1 MPRELWLCALAVMLA
16 GCATRDADPAMQ
28 SMPAGKY
35 ADYRAVLVEAASAAP
50 MASGTPETVK
60 KSFAECSADYIL
72 SGIAPL
78 DRMTL
83 DRYARGEVAMPAE
96 ELDRIDYVE
105 RVLHGDQPLT
115 QGGLERLQPWCAGD
129 IPAFKQAF
137 GQ

>member
-16 GCATRDADPAMQ
+16 GCASRDIEPAMQ
-28 SMPAGKY
+28 AMPAGKY
-35 ADYRAVLVEAASAAP
+35 ADYRAVLVEAALAAP
-50 MASGTPETVK
+50 MASGTPDPVK
-60 KSFAECSADYIL
+60 KSFAECSADFIL

-83 DRYARGEVAMPAE
+83 DRYARGELAVTVE
-96 ELDRIDYVE
+96 ELDRIDRVE
-105 RVLHGDQPLT
+105 RILHGDQPLT
-115 QGGLERLQPWCAGD
+115 QGGLDRLQPWCAGD

>member
-1 MPRELWLCALAVMLA
+1 MPRGWWLCALAVMLA
-16 GCATRDADPAMQ
+16 GCAPRDAEPMMQAM
-28 SMPAGKY
+28 PKGKY
-35 ADYRAVLVEAASAAP
+35 ADYRAVLVEAALAAP
-50 MASGTPETVK
+50 TASGTPESVK
-60 KSFAECSADYIL
+60 KSFAACSADYIL

-78 DRMTL
+78 DRMNL
-83 DRYARGEVAMPAE
+83 DQYARGELAMPAA

-115 QGGLERLQPWCAGD
+115 QGGLDRLQPWCASD